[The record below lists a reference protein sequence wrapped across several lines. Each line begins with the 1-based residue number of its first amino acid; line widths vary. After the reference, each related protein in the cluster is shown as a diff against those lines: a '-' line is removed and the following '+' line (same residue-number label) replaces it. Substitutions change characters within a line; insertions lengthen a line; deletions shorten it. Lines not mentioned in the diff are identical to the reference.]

1 MSVFHYNA
9 YNSSGK
15 EVTGSIEARNSK
27 EAMERLKGDGLFPK
41 ELTST
46 SAAERRSFSIASLR
60 KKKTRIRP
68 IELASV
74 TRQLSTLLS
83 SGSTLYD
90 ALAILIEEI
99 DNKGFTDTL
108 TKVKEDVSAGST
120 LAGAL
125 SAHPLI
131 FPEMY
136 IRMVEAGEES
146 GTLDSVLLRLSELM
160 EVRAAISEQ
169 VKTAF
174 MYPIVVTTVCFAV
187 LGFLLI
193 YVIPKITRV
202 FEDSEAAMPFVT
214 EVLLFVAA
222 ALRNFW
228 PVLLIAGFAAYLAY
242 RPLMRRPGFKA
253 ASDRVLLKL
262 PYIGALL
269 KVYYAASLSRT
280 LGSLLSTGVPI
291 LMALDMTA
299 KVLNQAVY
307 SDILAKAGKQVT
319 EGAALSG
326 ALRGNSMIPNL
337 LVHMISIGER
347 SGKLDELLL
356 KAADSYEK
364 DFERSITR
372 ALSMLEPALIVFM
385 GGIVGFIVLAI
396 LLPIFELNQL
406 IK

>member
-1 MSVFHYNA
+1 MSVFRYNA
-9 YNSSGK
+9 YNASGK
-15 EVTGSIEARNSK
+15 EVAGSIEARSSK

-41 ELTST
+41 EIT
-46 SAAERRSFSIASLR
+46 SASGSARRTFSVSSLRR
-60 KKKTRIRP
+60 KKKIGP
-68 IELASV
+68 VELASA

-83 SGSTLYD
+83 SGATLFD

-99 DNKGFTDTL
+99 ENKSFTDTL
-108 TKVKEDVSAGST
+108 TTVKEDVSAGST

-125 SAHPLI
+125 AAHPLV

-136 IRMVEAGEES
+136 VRMVEAGEES

-169 VKTAF
+169 VRTAF

-187 LGFLLI
+187 LGFLLV

-202 FEDSEAAMPFVT
+202 FENSEAALPLVT

-222 ALRNFW
+222 ALKNFW
-228 PVLLIAGFAAYLAY
+228 PVFLIIAFAAYFAY
-242 RPLMRRPGFKA
+242 RPLMRKPAFKA
-253 ASDRVLLKL
+253 AVDRTLLRL
-262 PYIGALL
+262 PYMGGLL
-269 KVYYAASLSRT
+269 RVYYAASLSRT

-291 LMALDMTA
+291 LRALDMTA
-299 KVLNQAVY
+299 KVLNQNVY
-307 SDILAKAGKQVT
+307 NGILAKSEKQVT
-319 EGAALSG
+319 EGAALSNS
-326 ALRGNSMIPNL
+326 LRGTGQIPDL

-347 SGKLDELLL
+347 SGKLDELLI
-356 KAADSYEK
+356 KAADAYEK